1 MEREGQRV
9 DSGRS
14 LKGHLNQPR
23 DPQAWPPPGTPAP
36 WAPGRL
42 EVEAAPGAPGRL
54 EVEAE
59 EQDFPGPSFSSP
71 RY

>member
-23 DPQAWPPPGTPAP
+23 DPQAWPPAGTPSAT
-36 WAPGRL
+36 
-42 EVEAAPGAPGRL
+42 GAPGRL